1 MDMRALR
8 LLVASIGLGCFCAA
22 PASAAKSEV
31 FVIGAL
37 HALHEREP
45 DFSFDQL
52 SRMIQAIKPDLL
64 LLEVR
69 PDELTERKQTP
80 GRPEYPKVIWPLLER
95 RNYRAL
101 PMEPGEPLF
110 GELVGKATAVTQQF
124 ESANPDTSARL
135 SAYRKAQAEA
145 LLELWESPADVHGLA
160 TLNLTAAAADL
171 QHALMGK
178 EEEEVQA
185 RWDDYMAQRAI
196 EAVRANPGK
205 RVLVLGSYRNQQM
218 FVTRLKELADTE
230 VVDMATWLRK
240 KGFGD

>member
-1 MDMRALR
+1 MWALR
-8 LLVASIGLGCFCAA
+8 LLVVMLGLSCLAGAQTGVK
-22 PASAAKSEV
+22 KSEV

-37 HALHEREP
+37 HALHDREP
-45 DFSFDQL
+45 DFAFDQL
-52 SRMIQAIKPDLL
+52 GRMIEAVKPDVI

-69 PDELTERKQTP
+69 PDELSQKKQTQD
-80 GRPEYPKVIWPLLER
+80 RPEYPKVVWPLLEKR
-95 RNYRAL
+95 KYQAL
-101 PMEPGEPLF
+101 PMEPAEPLF
-110 GELVGKATAVTQQF
+110 GEMVGKATMAMQKFQ
-124 ESANPDTSARL
+124 SANAEASARL
-135 SAYRKAQAEA
+135 IAYRKAQVDV
-145 LLELWESPADVHGLA
+145 LLELWESPADVHDQA
-160 TLNLTAAAADL
+160 TMNLTTAAADL
-171 QHALMGK
+171 QHSLIGK
-178 EEEEVQA
+178 EEEEAQA